1 MDMLDLYSDYLIFQ
15 NKYATATGLSDL
27 VDGAFAHDKVTR
39 FLRLE
44 DFGSKSLWRYIKN
57 QLGRK
62 KQLVEYWYLMIP
74 SKKNP
79 TLMRMKLI
87 ASITLMPKGVCS
99 KG

>member
-44 DFGSKSLWRYIKN
+44 NFDSKSLI
-57 QLGRK
+57 LATTAITRK
-62 KQLVEYWYLMIP
+62 LPPCVLKLSVGVLLIPWDFLIRTCMILKH
-74 SKKNP
+74 S
-79 TLMRMKLI
+79 I
-87 ASITLMPKGVCS
+87 AS
-99 KG
+99 